1 MPRGPMISG
10 PRERLMVIL
19 FACLLLAAYV
29 ALAFGAGWL
38 FGSEML

>member
-1 MPRGPMISG
+1 MISG